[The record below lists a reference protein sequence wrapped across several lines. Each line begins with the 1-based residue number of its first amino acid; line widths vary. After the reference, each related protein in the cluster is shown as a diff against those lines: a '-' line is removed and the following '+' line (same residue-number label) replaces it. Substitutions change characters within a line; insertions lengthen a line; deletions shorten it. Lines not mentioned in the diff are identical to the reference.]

1 MVLTVHRL
9 AVRLRSWI
17 RIGRG
22 RTGRRA
28 SIRRLLL
35 TGSLP
40 KRVFCPGSGCS
51 GSIRA
56 LTLILVT
63 HDGSLCG
70 PALNGFASVFSGLSL
85 AISLLSMSGIRA
97 SRIRIYISYETY
109 SIGLEPALASILIS
123 SKCVKL
129 FISLFKTHH
138 AAMLE
143 FRPMTRE

>member
-1 MVLTVHRL
+1 ML

-17 RIGRG
+17 RIGRS
-22 RTGRRA
+22 RRGRRA
-28 SIRRLLL
+28 SIRRLPL

-40 KRVFCPGSGCS
+40 ATVFCPGSGCS
-51 GSIRA
+51 GSMGA
-56 LTLILVT
+56 LILILVT

-85 AISLLSMSGIRA
+85 AISLLFRSGIRA

-109 SIGLEPALASILIS
+109 SIELEPALASILIS
-123 SKCVKL
+123 SKFVQL

-138 AAMLE
+138 AAMRG
-143 FRPMTRE
+143 FRLMTRE